1 MAPET
6 RFMIFEHFTFLPGNM
21 HLSRDNVVA
30 HIVREIFQVS
40 DSSNSLAS
48 EICRL
53 FTLIVIDVN
62 RKSFHGLYIEE
73 P

>member
-30 HIVREIFQVS
+30 HIVRKIF
-40 DSSNSLAS
+40 
-48 EICRL
+48 
-53 FTLIVIDVN
+53 
-62 RKSFHGLYIEE
+62 
-73 P
+73 